1 MGKKKKKK
9 LQGSEGFHTYY
20 SEQFGERWIP
30 LQEALAATGQ
40 YKELRYGDREPYY
53 LNMASYLVVQGLNI
67 KPDDTVLDLCAAP
80 GGKSLSA
87 AMIML
92 GSNKAPEEI
101 TGSITSNDISNTRR
115 GRLNK
120 TIQASLPLE
129 FTSHIQVTGH
139 DGSRWGLYEQEVYD
153 KIILDAPCSSEG
165 HYIQQ
170 PKLQESWSLSRIKRI
185 AITQYALLSAAF
197 TAIKQGGT
205 ILYSTCALL
214 PQENDEVVA
223 KLIKR
228 HGAFLEIIPPPET
241 IIKTAAGEV
250 ELTQYGFHYLPDRV
264 EGYGPLYGA
273 YIRKKSN

>member
-1 MGKKKKKK
+1 MGKKKKK
-9 LQGSEGFHTYY
+9 LQGAEGFLSYY
-20 SEQFGERWIP
+20 KEQFGERWAS
-30 LQEALAATGQ
+30 LEEALSESGE
-40 YKELRYGDREPYY
+40 YKELRYENLEPYY
-53 LNMASYLVVQGLNI
+53 LNMASYLVIEGLNI

-92 GSNKAPEEI
+92 SAVKTPEEI
-101 TGSITSNDISNTRR
+101 TGSITSNDLSNARR
-115 GRLNK
+115 GRLKK
-120 TIQASLPLE
+120 TMQASLPLE
-129 FTSHIQVTGH
+129 FAERIQVTGH

-214 PQENDEVVA
+214 PQENDDIVA

-228 HGAFLEIIPPPET
+228 HGEFLEIIPPPEK
-241 IIKTAAGEV
+241 IIKRASGEA
-250 ELTQYGFHYLPDRV
+250 ELTQYGFHYLPDKM
-264 EGYGPLYGA
+264 EGYGPLYSA
-273 YIRKKSN
+273 YIRKRS

>member
-1 MGKKKKKK
+1 MGKKKKK
-9 LQGSEGFHTYY
+9 LQGAEGFLSYY
-20 SEQFGERWIP
+20 KEQFGERWAS
-30 LQEALAATGQ
+30 LEEALSESGE
-40 YKELRYGDREPYY
+40 YKELRYENLEPYY
-53 LNMASYLVVQGLNI
+53 LNMASYLVIEGLNI

-92 GSNKAPEEI
+92 SAVKTPEEI
-101 TGSITSNDISNTRR
+101 TGSITSNDLSNARR
-115 GRLNK
+115 GRLKK
-120 TIQASLPLE
+120 TMQASLPLE
-129 FTSHIQVTGH
+129 FAERIQVTGH

-214 PQENDEVVA
+214 PQENDDIVA

-228 HGAFLEIIPPPET
+228 HGEFLEIIPPPEK
-241 IIKTAAGEV
+241 IIKRASGEA
-250 ELTQYGFHYLPDRV
+250 ELTQYGFHYLPDKM

-273 YIRKKSN
+273 YIRKRS

>member
-1 MGKKKKKK
+1 MGKKKKK
-9 LQGSEGFHTYY
+9 LQGAEGFLSYY
-20 SEQFGERWIP
+20 KEQFGERWAS
-30 LQEALAATGQ
+30 LEKALSESGE
-40 YKELRYGDREPYY
+40 YKELRYENFDPYY
-53 LNMASYLVVQGLNI
+53 LNMASYLVIEGLNI

-92 GSNKAPEEI
+92 SAVKTPEEI
-101 TGSITSNDISNTRR
+101 TGSITSNDLSNARR
-115 GRLNK
+115 GRLKK
-120 TIQASLPLE
+120 TMQASLPLE
-129 FTSHIQVTGH
+129 FAERIQVTGH

-214 PQENDEVVA
+214 PQENDDIVA

-228 HGAFLEIIPPPET
+228 HGEFLEIIPPPEK
-241 IIKTAAGEV
+241 IIKRASGEA
-250 ELTQYGFHYLPDRV
+250 ELTQYGFHYLPDKM

-273 YIRKKSN
+273 YIRKRS

>member
-1 MGKKKKKK
+1 MGKKKKK
-9 LQGSEGFHTYY
+9 LQGAEGFLSYY
-20 SEQFGERWIP
+20 KEQFGERWAS
-30 LQEALAATGQ
+30 LEEALSESGE
-40 YKELRYGDREPYY
+40 YKELRYENLEPYY
-53 LNMASYLVVQGLNI
+53 LNMASYLVIEGLNI

-92 GSNKAPEEI
+92 SAVKTPEEI
-101 TGSITSNDISNTRR
+101 TGSITSNDLSNARR
-115 GRLNK
+115 GRLKK
-120 TIQASLPLE
+120 TMQASLPLE
-129 FTSHIQVTGH
+129 FAERIQVTGH

-214 PQENDEVVA
+214 PQENDDIVA

-228 HGAFLEIIPPPET
+228 HGEFLEIIPPPEN
-241 IIKTAAGEV
+241 IIKRASGEA
-250 ELTQYGFHYLPDRV
+250 ELTQYGFHYLPDKM

-273 YIRKKSN
+273 YIRKRS